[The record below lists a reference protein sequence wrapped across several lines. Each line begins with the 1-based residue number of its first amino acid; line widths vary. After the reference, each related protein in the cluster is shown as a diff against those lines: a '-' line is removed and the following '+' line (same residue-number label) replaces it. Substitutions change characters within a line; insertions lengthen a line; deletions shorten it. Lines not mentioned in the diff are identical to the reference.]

1 MEITIEDKIYLI
13 GSKIKSLNGRKQMIL
28 DQDPDISES
37 IEEVEAKIQV
47 LTNLLEM
54 I

>member
-1 MEITIEDKIYLI
+1 MDIRTEDKIYLI
-13 GSKIKSLNGRKQMIL
+13 NNKIKALNGKINL
-28 DQDPDISES
+28 LGTDEDSGEP
-37 IEEVEAKIQV
+37 IEDLQAKIQV